1 MRMRPA
7 APTRSRGLVIT
18 AAFLVLLGY
27 LGLHVSLCCLSESG
41 PASAVA
47 AVAGTEHPGDCHDEH
62 DRHAHDHTDVLCAPP
77 RADDGGALAA
87 VPAVL
92 PAEAVLRP
100 PLSRVSTRRRCPFRS
115 RPGRSLLLDLCI
127 ART

>member
-1 MRMRPA
+1 M
-7 APTRSRGLVIT
+7 VT

-27 LGLHVSLCCLSESG
+27 LGLHVSLCCLAGAGS
-41 PASAVA
+41 PAVA
-47 AVAGTEHPGDCHDEH
+47 TATLTGHDPDEHTGDCPD
-62 DRHAHDHTDVLCAPP
+62 DHGPHTHGHGDVVCAPP

-92 PAEAVLRP
+92 PTDFVLRR
-100 PLSRVSTRRRCPFRS
+100 PLSRIPARRGPPRRST
-115 RPGRSLLLDLCI
+115 PGRAKLIDLCI

>member
-77 RADDGGALAA
+77 
-87 VPAVL
+87 
-92 PAEAVLRP
+92 
-100 PLSRVSTRRRCPFRS
+100 
-115 RPGRSLLLDLCI
+115 
-127 ART
+127 